1 MKKTAILIP
10 CYNEEKTIEQ
20 VVEEFR
26 AELPEAVIYVY
37 DNNSEDDTAEK
48 ARMAGAIVRYEKRQ
62 GKGNVMRSMLRD
74 IDADIYVMVD
84 GDATYPA
91 NKVKDL
97 IEPVDKGIADM
108 VMGSRLHSSSKS
120 TIKTI
125 NLWGN
130 KVYLMLLSA
139 IFRVK
144 LTDLLTGYRAFN
156 RRIAN
161 LPILTQGFD
170 IEMELTLKTIQNNYK
185 ITEVPVNLV
194 SRPEGSESKISIVK
208 DGLIILNA
216 LFSIMRDYKPL
227 TAFGALGLVIIIIGF
242 IPGVDLI
249 KEFLSSG
256 SVTRI
261 PLLIISLGTIFAGSL
276 IIFAGL
282 MLHTIS
288 RRFQELEQQV
298 QNAIFKGSSQG

>member
-20 VVEEFR
+20 VVKEFH
-26 AELPEAVIYVY
+26 AELPDAVIYVY
-37 DNNSEDDTAEK
+37 DNNSEDNTAEK
-48 ARMAGAIVRYEKRQ
+48 ARKAGAIVKYEKRQ
-62 GKGNVMRSMLRD
+62 GKGNVMRSMFRD

-91 NKVKDL
+91 HKVKDL
-97 IEPVDKGIADM
+97 VMPVENDTADM

-120 TIKTI
+120 TFKNI

-130 KVYLMLLSA
+130 KLYLMLLSM
-139 IFRVK
+139 IFRVR

-156 RRIAN
+156 RRIAH
-161 LPILTQGFD
+161 LPILSQGFD
-170 IEMELTLKTIQNNYK
+170 IEMELTLKTIENNYR
-185 ITEVPVNLV
+185 ITEVPVDLV
-194 SRPEGSESKISIVK
+194 NRPEGSESKISIVK

-227 TAFGALGLVIIIIGF
+227 TAFGALGLVILIIGF

-261 PLLIISLGTIFAGSL
+261 PLLIISLGIILSGAL
-276 IIFAGL
+276 VIFAGL

-298 QNAIFKGSSQG
+298 QNAIFKRSTHG